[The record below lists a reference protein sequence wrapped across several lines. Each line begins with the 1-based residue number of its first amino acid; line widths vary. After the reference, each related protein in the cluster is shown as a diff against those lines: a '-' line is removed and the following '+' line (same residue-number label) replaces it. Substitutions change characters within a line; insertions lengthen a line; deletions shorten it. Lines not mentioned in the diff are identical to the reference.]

1 MAQNKVYALLGSH
14 ASGKASMISQL
25 VSMGVHYIPGVT
37 TKYFDDRYAYKRNL
51 FQTIKPDA
59 YAQEKLIVNTQ
70 YQGSSFGLRKSD
82 VLESYQQHKISLI
95 LLMNSSGI
103 KQLSKFINQDL
114 VTIFLMINDE
124 VFIERMLRAGCSN
137 DEIKYF
143 VEYADTN
150 KEFEQWQDVNFVIK
164 NTASPRVALEQ
175 ILAIMGLVTLLPKEE
190 FDNMTA

>member
-25 VSMGVHYIPGVT
+25 VSMGVHYIPTVT
-37 TKYFDDRYAYKRNL
+37 TKYFDDRYAYKRKL
-51 FQTIKPDA
+51 FQTVKPDA
-59 YAQEKLIVNTQ
+59 YAQEKLIVNSQ
-70 YQGSSFGLRKSD
+70 YQGSSFGLRKSE
-82 VLESYQQHKISLI
+82 VLDSYQQHQISVM
-95 LLMNSSGI
+95 LLMDSKGI

-114 VTIFLMINDE
+114 VTIFLMINEE

-150 KEFEQWQDVNFVIK
+150 KEFEQWKDVNFVVK

-175 ILAIMGLVTLLPKEE
+175 ILAIMGLVTLVPQEE

>member
-25 VSMGVHYIPGVT
+25 VSMGVHYIPSVT
-37 TKYFDDRYAYKRNL
+37 TKHFDDRYAYKRKL
-51 FQTIKPDA
+51 FQTVKPDA

-82 VLESYQQHKISLI
+82 VLESYQQHQISI
-95 LLMNSSGI
+95 MLLMNSGGI
-103 KQLSKFINQDL
+103 KQLTKFINQDL
-114 VTIFLMINDE
+114 VTIFLMINEE

-164 NTASPRVALEQ
+164 NTSSPRVALEQ
-175 ILAIMGLVTLLPKEE
+175 ILAIMGLVTLVPQEE
-190 FDNMTA
+190 FDKMTA